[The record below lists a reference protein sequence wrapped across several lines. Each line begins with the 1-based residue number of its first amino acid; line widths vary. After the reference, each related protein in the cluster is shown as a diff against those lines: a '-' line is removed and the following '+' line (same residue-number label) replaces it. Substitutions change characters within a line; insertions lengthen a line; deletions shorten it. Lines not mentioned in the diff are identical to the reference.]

1 MPKLRKGE
9 LKFYKMMNP
18 TEMNKYVDLFPKN
31 TEYVKSFQE
40 KYQYDWCTKEWKK
53 GRTI

>member
-18 TEMNKYVDLFPKN
+18 TEMNKYTIDFPEN
-31 TEYVKSFQE
+31 TEYVISFLE
-40 KYQYDWCTKEWKK
+40 KYKYNWLIKQWKK
-53 GRTI
+53 GKTI